1 MVRTLGFHPKNQ
13 SSILCENA
21 NSSLI
26 YIGKYA
32 GPGFDPRHFH
42 TQTDNTSH
50 MGVFLALTACEVRYI
65 ENYLTL

>member
-21 NSSLI
+21 NNSVR
-26 YIGKYA
+26 YTGKYA
-32 GPGFDPRHFH
+32 GPGFDTQHVH

-50 MGVFLALTACEVRYI
+50 MGVYLALTAYEVRYT
-65 ENYLTL
+65 ESYLTL